1 MYRSLV
7 IDRLWS
13 LLIFQ
18 YGLPALANITNQRNG
33 PPVNSTNSSK
43 LLSGPAKGENCKKG
57 TSTRN
62 ANVGYR
68 ASNMPAPTFLKP
80 CTSVSNK
87 NSTTFTSCDGTFSR
101 KKAPYAQFNMDTSS
115 IKSDCLS
122 VALDGSMSSSE
133 SLKSPE
139 VEYIDNTDVEA
150 IDSIERKTYNK
161 LCISDDGKTAG
172 SICKRDILAEME
184 TGDRIVDVDENSMDP
199 QLCATLACDIYKHL
213 RASEVKKRPSTD
225 FMETVQKDINASMR
239 AILVDWL
246 VEVSRYD

>member
-1 MYRSLV
+1 MFQFLV
-7 IDRLWS
+7 
-13 LLIFQ
+13 
-18 YGLPALANITNQRNG
+18 P
-33 PPVNSTNSSK
+33 
-43 LLSGPAKGENCKKG
+43 
-57 TSTRN
+57 TRN

-68 ASNMPAPTFLKP
+68 ASKMPAPTFLKP

-101 KKAPYAQFNMDTSS
+101 NKAPCAQFNMDTSS

-139 VEYIDNTDVEA
+139 VEYIDNTDVAA

-199 QLCATLACDIYKHL
+199 QLCATMACDIYKHL
-213 RASEVKKRPSTD
+213 RASEVTKSY
-225 FMETVQKDINASMR
+225 FSV
-239 AILVDWL
+239 VH
-246 VEVSRYD
+246 

>member
-1 MYRSLV
+1 MSYAEIDFLDFDNLELV
-7 IDRLWS
+7 VAE
-13 LLIFQ
+13 IFVHAHAYWTVQ
-18 YGLPALANITNQRNG
+18 EHYVYCFYNEILSG
-33 PPVNSTNSSK
+33 K
-43 LLSGPAKGENCKKG
+43 LSGPAKGENCKKG

-68 ASNMPAPTFLKP
+68 ASKMPAPTFLKP

-101 KKAPYAQFNMDTSS
+101 NKAPCAQFNMDTSS

-139 VEYIDNTDVEA
+139 VEYIDNTDVAA

-184 TGDRIVDVDENSMDP
+184 TSNRIVDVDENSMDP
-199 QLCATLACDIYKHL
+199 QLCATMACDIYKHL
-213 RASEVKKRPSTD
+213 RASELHCYPFLSIHALKY
-225 FMETVQKDINASMR
+225 FMQY
-239 AILVDWL
+239 LL
-246 VEVSRYD
+246 